1 MRISS
6 RYLRPRW
13 AKVLIDLWDSKLRTF
28 LVVASIAVGVFTVG
42 TIAST
47 YLILSNDMNV
57 SYAASN
63 PANIEIWTDP
73 FDESFLTTIK
83 NIPGVKEA
91 EGRFIMDVQVSRD
104 GDDWVSLDLVAIED
118 YASADIN
125 LRNPVEGAKVPGER
139 EVIVIKNNFNDS
151 GIFLG
156 DDIQIQLTSGAV
168 RTLPVVGTATEQSAG
183 RTDFMAL
190 PHGYINM
197 NTLAW
202 LEAPESFNRLMVT
215 VSGDSDSEEV
225 FQQVSGSIEDKI
237 EKSGRTVY
245 RTRLGKTN
253 EHPMSSLIL
262 AILGVLLALG
272 ILVVLLSSSLI
283 ANTLNALLTQ
293 HIRQIGVMKLV
304 GARSF
309 QILGM
314 YLMLILAFGIIAALI
329 AIPLGAIGGYLFA
342 EFVASQA
349 SITLQGFRFFPQVV
363 LLQVAIALLVPLGAG
378 FIPVNS
384 GSKTNVR
391 RAISGNRPGEQGS
404 NANWFNRLLGKMAWI
419 SRPVLLSIRNTFR
432 RKGRLALTL
441 FTLIIGGAIFIAV
454 FNVSVS
460 MEQYIEQLG
469 KYFIADISVNFDRPY
484 RVSEIEQIVLQVPGV
499 ESVEGWSAAVGEII
513 ASDGNENDDI
523 TILAPPAETKLIHPE
538 MITGRWIYPGEKN
551 TLVVSDGI
559 WEFYPDLQ
567 PGDTL
572 PMEVQGKR
580 EAEWTVVGIFRFTSM
595 LDTVFAYADYA
606 VISDILNTSNR
617 SFSYR
622 VVTDEHTWERQ
633 QEVSIALNRF
643 LRERGYQVGE
653 VEAGLATLRDASEM
667 ISILIAFLLI
677 MAMLTALVGSIG
689 LTGTMGM
696 NVLERTRE
704 IGVMRAIGAVDLK
717 IINSVIIEGMLIGL
731 ISWVFAVLASF
742 PISFLLL
749 RIISTSML
757 NAPIDLALTP
767 LGSGIWL
774 LVVTMLAVLAS
785 VLPARSAARLTIRE
799 VLAYE

>member
-1 MRISS
+1 M
-6 RYLRPRW
+6 
-13 AKVLIDLWDSKLRTF
+13 
-28 LVVASIAVGVFTVG
+28 
-42 TIAST
+42 
-47 YLILSNDMNV
+47 
-57 SYAASN
+57 
-63 PANIEIWTDP
+63 
-73 FDESFLTTIK
+73 
-83 NIPGVKEA
+83 
-91 EGRFIMDVQVSRD
+91 
-104 GDDWVSLDLVAIED
+104 SLDLVAIED

>member
-293 HIRQIGVMKLV
+293 HVRQIGVMKLV